1 MYNDRYLTIAYIVH
15 PKMKSLF
22 QLVNFK
28 KIYINDDFRK
38 YGEREKGKF
47 IHEENSNRNSTS
59 KRNFTKINMRRHTE
73 NIL

>member
-1 MYNDRYLTIAYIVH
+1 MYNDRYLTIVYCPSKDEVTI
-15 PKMKSLF
+15 PMDEF
-22 QLVNFK
+22 Q
-28 KIYINDDFRK
+28 INDDFRK

-59 KRNFTKINMRRHTE
+59 KRNFTKIIMRRHTE